1 MKRKC
6 IVQKNHAAQRIY
18 DEKNPFQ
25 IITKQPFHNYFNSM
39 RVQIPVLSFSVS
51 LFLSLCLS
59 RSYLRTYETL
69 FICCS
74 FCSFIYLKKQCFCFL
89 LPFLASHNFFL
100 FYFSFSIRLCD
111 AYTQYTPCTQYTL
124 NTHAAILI
132 PFNFISYYHLSIE
145 NAKFGAPTIYY
156 CDKKM
161 HQKCSSFPL
170 KNEICLEETHTT
182 SQENGKYHAEA
193 KSKEF
198 VIRPPA

>member
-1 MKRKC
+1 MRQC
-6 IVQKNHAAQRIY
+6 IVKKNHAAQRIY

-39 RVQIPVLSFSVS
+39 RVQIPIFS
-51 LFLSLCLS
+51 LSLYVFLGRICVPM
-59 RSYLRTYETL
+59 TL

-100 FYFSFSIRLCD
+100 VYFSFSIRLCD
-111 AYTQYTPCTQYTL
+111 AYTQYTPCTHRTL

-145 NAKFGAPTIYY
+145 NA
-156 CDKKM
+156 
-161 HQKCSSFPL
+161 
-170 KNEICLEETHTT
+170 
-182 SQENGKYHAEA
+182 
-193 KSKEF
+193 
-198 VIRPPA
+198 